1 MGAREMK
8 RLRGAI
14 IMVYSGAS
22 RKRRF
27 TLTLA
32 HTHGILS
39 WLT

>member
-1 MGAREMK
+1 MKHLIIVKYIETTGAP
-8 RLRGAI
+8 
-14 IMVYSGAS
+14 

-27 TLTLA
+27 ALTLA